1 MRLPG
6 IANKGAVS
14 KARRRALDAIR
25 APAVAEY
32 RATVLA
38 ELDALSAGAWEDV
51 RDPGPK
57 TSVTGTVVKDPQTGE
72 PLPDKTVR
80 DQARNTILKAVRLRM
95 DLLGLAAPKKSMSL
109 NATMELDQENEVL
122 QAELAEAY
130 GAALAPSVTVD
141 GRSVPVT
148 ETETGLLNIV
158 LPADNLFGQPAGT
171 TGLSFGH
178 GWVALLNPL
187 TPGTHTIAGSGSA
200 TFTTTIIVQPG
211 S

>member
-6 IANKGAVS
+6 IANRGAVS

-32 RATVLA
+32 RAMALA
-38 ELDALSAGAWEDV
+38 ELDALSAGAWDDV

-80 DQARNTILKAVRLRM
+80 DQARNTILKAARLRM

-130 GAALAPSVTVD
+130 GAALAERDREIADLRARLGDAGNGGPPSVTV
-141 GRSVPVT
+141 
-148 ETETGLLNIV
+148 LL
-158 LPADNLFGQPAGT
+158 AGQTDNELQAP
-171 TGLSFGH
+171 
-178 GWVALLNPL
+178 
-187 TPGTHTIAGSGSA
+187 
-200 TFTTTIIVQPG
+200 
-211 S
+211 